1 MPTYIRTIG
10 RSVAAIAALLLTLSC
25 TGDIGGTPSSPT
37 TARAAAR
44 LDIAPTLSSSAIQAY
59 GALATM
65 GVDVTSIRIRL
76 VDLSGA
82 VSLDT
87 VIAFPADQQ
96 TLSVVLPLNIHGTE
110 QQFNAIVE
118 LRDASGTVQFSS
130 TQRVTARDASR
141 PAAPA
146 TAVTLQY
153 VGPGATAKTITVSPA
168 EATVLPGASQALIA
182 TATDQSGVAVP
193 NLIVSW
199 TSSDTAIARVTS
211 TGSISATATAR
222 GPRGSVTFTARTPN
236 GVAGTAKITVL
247 PQAVR
252 LVVISGNGQTGVALA
267 TLAAPF
273 TVEVQATDGGKV
285 AGALVNFRAVTAGG
299 EVSAGSVSTDAAGR
313 ATTLLKLGRSAGAY
327 GYEASSGTLAAVTVG
342 ATATAAPVGVPTQ
355 LVPLTPLP
363 TSFKVGV
370 EPTQR
375 FSAQLADANGYYVL
389 QGGVSVTA
397 TMVVSPG
404 GATTSVTAQTDA
416 LGVLSF
422 SIPAFKTA
430 GTGLITLTSPVMQN
444 LPFGTFTILP

>member
-10 RSVAAIAALLLTLSC
+10 RVVAASTALLITLSC
-25 TGDIGGTPSSPT
+25 TGDIGGTPSSPAR
-37 TARAAAR
+37 ARAAAR

-59 GALATM
+59 GALAAM
-65 GVDVTSIRIRL
+65 GVDLTNIRL
-76 VDLSGA
+76 RLMDLNGA
-82 VSLDT
+82 VALDT
-87 VIAFPADQQ
+87 AIAFPADQQ
-96 TLSVVLPLNIHGTE
+96 TLSVVLPLSIQGTE

-118 LRDASGTVQFSS
+118 LRDASGTVQFSG
-130 TQRVTARDASR
+130 TQRVTARNASR
-141 PAAPA
+141 LAAPA
-146 TAVTLQY
+146 AAVTLQY
-153 VGPGATAKTITVSPA
+153 VGPGAAAKTITVSPA
-168 EATVLPGASQALIA
+168 EATVLPGASQPLIA
-182 TATDQSGVAVP
+182 TATDQSGVPVP

-199 TSSDTAIARVTS
+199 TSSDTAMARVTS

-252 LVVISGNGQTGVALA
+252 LVVITGNGQTGVALA
-267 TLAAPF
+267 TLGTPF

-299 EVSAGSVSTDAAGR
+299 QVSAAAVATDAAGR
-313 ATTLLKLGRSAGAY
+313 ATTLLQLGRSAGAY

-342 ATATAAPVGVPTQ
+342 ATATAAPIGVPTQ

-370 EPTQR
+370 ESTQR

-430 GTGLITLTSPVMQN
+430 GTVLITLTSPVMQN
-444 LPFGTFTILP
+444 LPYGTFTILP